1 MELELEMEMESKSQS
16 KSDDCHGDEQ
26 LLLLLLTAASWAVV
40 SAIKWSFKCNNN
52 KANNDYTMYRRTLS
66 TTTTTT
72 IAVTVKRLRPLLNL
86 RQRTRIE
93 PNRDSSCL
101 PLLPAAPSG

>member
-1 MELELEMEMESKSQS
+1 MESKSQS

-52 KANNDYTMYRRTLS
+52 KANNDYTMYRSNNKKLVDNDNDDNRSDCQTLAALAQLTSKNQNRT
-66 TTTTTT
+66 
-72 IAVTVKRLRPLLNL
+72 
-86 RQRTRIE
+86 
-93 PNRDSSCL
+93 
-101 PLLPAAPSG
+101 

>member
-52 KANNDYTMYRRTLS
+52 KANNDFTMYRNNNKNLVDNDNDDNRSDCQTLAALAQLTSKNQNRT
-66 TTTTTT
+66 
-72 IAVTVKRLRPLLNL
+72 
-86 RQRTRIE
+86 
-93 PNRDSSCL
+93 
-101 PLLPAAPSG
+101 